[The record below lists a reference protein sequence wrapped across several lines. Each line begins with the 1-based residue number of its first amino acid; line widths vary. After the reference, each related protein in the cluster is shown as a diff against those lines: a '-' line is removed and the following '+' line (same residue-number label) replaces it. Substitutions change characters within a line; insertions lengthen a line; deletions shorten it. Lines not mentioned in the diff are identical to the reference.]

1 MVRKTPHG
9 TEVGLFLDDN
19 KDDNN
24 VKITENDE
32 QEVVEDKVET
42 PVVEKRKPGRPKKN
56 I

>member
-19 KDDNN
+19 KDDNKVN
-24 VKITENDE
+24 IAE
-32 QEVVEDKVET
+32 EVVDDKAET

>member
-1 MVRKTPHG
+1 MVRKTERG
-9 TEVGLFLDDN
+9 LEVGLFLEDN

-24 VKITENDE
+24 VKIAE
-32 QEVVEDKVET
+32 EVVEDKVET